1 MSREPIRIVIV
12 QDQRLVADVLEALL
26 NRQPGMVVVAN
37 LSSVAESAQQVATLN
52 PDVVLLDY
60 RVNDKVTAEAVRAIC
75 ESDSA
80 PKMIFLTSDQHDN
93 VVLAAI
99 DAGACAVLHLSMAA
113 AEVIQAIRI
122 VADGGSLISPQDVA
136 ALLAGRRRT
145 DGIRDSFTSRERA
158 VLGLIA
164 EGVSNRMIAT
174 TLGISYF
181 TVRTHVRNVATKL
194 AARSRLEVLVR
205 AHELELVGGRPS
217 DRTRKADIT
226 FGRRQSELLLRLGR
240 TDPNGLDVGELAYAV
255 G

>member
-1 MSREPIRIVIV
+1 MSGALIRIVIV
-12 QDQRLVADVLEALL
+12 HDQRLVADVLEALL
-26 NRQPGMVVVAN
+26 SRQPGMVVLAN
-37 LSSVAESAQQVATLN
+37 LSSVSESAQQVAILN
-52 PDVVLLDY
+52 PDVVLMDY
-60 RVNDKVTAEAVRAIC
+60 RVDDLVAAEAVRAIC
-75 ESDSA
+75 HSDSA
-80 PKMIFLTSDQHDN
+80 AKMVFLTSDQHDN

-145 DGIRDSFTSRERA
+145 DGIRDSFTSRERD
-158 VLGLIA
+158 VLTLIA
-164 EGVSNRMIAT
+164 DGVSNRMIAS

-181 TVRTHVRNVATKL
+181 TVRSHVRNVATKL

-205 AHELELVGGRPS
+205 AHELELFGGRS
-217 DRTRKADIT
+217 NQRTRKGDIT

-240 TDPNGLDVGELAYAV
+240 ANPPILELAELSQSL
-255 G
+255 